1 MARLIFISPYLKGGK
16 EKAALSR
23 RTKYIATR
31 EGVELLKSEHG
42 DEPATEKQRSFI
54 LRMLKSF
61 PQMMELGEYED
72 YLAVPTKDSAAELID
87 RAWEQFVT
95 AMDQRE
101 NFLDYVSHR
110 PGVKLEGDHGLWDRD
125 GKVRDLSKAVEEVA
139 QHEGIVWTPVV
150 SLRRE
155 DAERLGYTN
164 VENWRALVNSC
175 SQEIADGYKIP
186 LSHLRWYAALHEKE
200 KHVHIHMVVFSS
212 NPKEGYLTKQGIRD
226 IKSAFATHIF
236 EQDLVQVYERKTEYR
251 GELQRSAEERMR
263 ELLSQMAHSSVHS
276 ERLEQL
282 TEELAARLRNTKGRK
297 VYGYLPPQTKRIV
310 DAIVDELA
318 RDERVASAYSLWQDM
333 RDEVSRTY
341 SENLPE
347 RVPLSQQKEFKPVR
361 NMVIRET
368 LKLSEQRLTYDDEDM
383 DDEPEEAE
391 EPREEQ
397 TAAAPMPPPFPFRKR
412 RSVYEQSERYNKAKA
427 VLYDEIADH
436 DEKLSALETL
446 EKLWDEGYSIAAHQL
461 GKAYR
466 DGHGADR
473 DTEKATEWFR
483 RSAERG
489 NDCSAYALGKLL
501 LENGQNEDGI
511 SWLKRAAE
519 RENQYAQYR
528 LGKVYLTGE
537 QAAKDVEAA
546 LGYLRTSADKGN
558 QYAQYTL
565 GKLYLLG
572 REVERDEERAVDYLT
587 RSAAQG
593 NVYAQY
599 FLDHRNDWQTASVGS
614 AVIRMLHHMSRIFQ
628 QSATTDTVHA
638 GMQIDR
644 KRRRQLQEKRIAMG
658 HKPDD
663 HEETMQQTMR

>member
-110 PGVKLEGDHGLWDRD
+110 PGVKLEGDHGLWDQD
-125 GKVRDLSKAVEEVA
+125 GKVRDLSRAVEEVA

-251 GELQRSAEERMR
+251 NELQRSAEERMR
-263 ELLSQMAHSSVHS
+263 ELISQMAHSSVHS

-282 TEELAARLRNTKGRK
+282 TEELAARLKNTRGKGGRI
-297 VYGYLPPQTKRIV
+297 VYGYLPAGDKRIV
-310 DAIVDELA
+310 DEIVDEL
-318 RDERVASAYSLWQDM
+318 L
-333 RDEVSRTY
+333 TT
-341 SENLPE
+341 L
-347 RVPLSQQKEFKPVR
+347 QKLMK
-361 NMVIRET
+361 
-368 LKLSEQRLTYDDEDM
+368 
-383 DDEPEEAE
+383 
-391 EPREEQ
+391 
-397 TAAAPMPPPFPFRKR
+397 
-412 RSVYEQSERYNKAKA
+412 
-427 VLYDEIADH
+427 
-436 DEKLSALETL
+436 
-446 EKLWDEGYSIAAHQL
+446 
-461 GKAYR
+461 
-466 DGHGADR
+466 
-473 DTEKATEWFR
+473 
-483 RSAERG
+483 
-489 NDCSAYALGKLL
+489 
-501 LENGQNEDGI
+501 
-511 SWLKRAAE
+511 
-519 RENQYAQYR
+519 
-528 LGKVYLTGE
+528 
-537 QAAKDVEAA
+537 
-546 LGYLRTSADKGN
+546 
-558 QYAQYTL
+558 
-565 GKLYLLG
+565 
-572 REVERDEERAVDYLT
+572 
-587 RSAAQG
+587 
-593 NVYAQY
+593 
-599 FLDHRNDWQTASVGS
+599 
-614 AVIRMLHHMSRIFQ
+614 
-628 QSATTDTVHA
+628 
-638 GMQIDR
+638 
-644 KRRRQLQEKRIAMG
+644 
-658 HKPDD
+658 
-663 HEETMQQTMR
+663 